1 MGCSKRAAMGCSKRA
16 ATRLAVGHATRSH
29 SHNPKYSSGYY
40 PLPIPLQKKK
50 RLQPLLQPPLYINWE
65 EILEAYVKN
74 CPRCL
79 TSSSKATLLTYY
91 KVSSRDS
98 RKFDQKFH
106 RNWETSLLPLGVR
119 YYILGFR
126 C

>member
-1 MGCSKRAAMGCSKRA
+1 MLQKSRYGMLQKSRYAIGLRPRGA
-16 ATRLAVGHATRSH
+16 RSH

-98 RKFDQKFH
+98 RKFDQKFDQKFLAIGKH
-106 RNWETSLLPLGVR
+106 HCLP
-119 YYILGFR
+119 
-126 C
+126 